1 MIDLLAYGDRA
12 RETLLSASRA
22 RGPAA
27 SRPDGDPLY
36 VLFTIDTEI
45 SMGGAAR
52 DPSLSPVGAKKRIW
66 AEAEGGRYGIS
77 YFMDVFDE
85 YGMKGVFFFEPVAR
99 HVVPEQEL
107 EEAARSIVERG
118 HDVELHVHPEFEM
131 DLLRVQRGEM
141 KSPSAALF
149 EHSLEEQRRYIRES
163 ARTLAKWTGNK
174 PFAFRAGGY
183 SASEVTL
190 TALAEEG
197 IRVDSSYNLWA
208 VEHGW
213 CGMTSTP
220 RLNDVALLSPDIV
233 EVPVTNLQA
242 RGPRGGLRPF
252 ELSALNT
259 TEMIAALE
267 QLYEAGARTACGVTH
282 SFRLVRARDH
292 QYRDVAVDRFNVHRL
307 RTLCRYLDRHR
318 DRFTVATYKTLPIE
332 RWRKTLGAPPS
343 SLYFPTPP
351 VWSSMLRMVVQ
362 GVKDRGAV

>member
-1 MIDLLAYGDRA
+1 MIDLDVYGDRA
-12 RETLLSASRA
+12 REALLSASR
-22 RGPAA
+22 GSSVSPVP
-27 SRPDGDPLY
+27 RPDGDPLY

-66 AEAEGGRYGIS
+66 ADGYGIS

-99 HVVPEQEL
+99 HVVPENEL
-107 EEAARSIVERG
+107 AEAARYIVERG

-131 DLLRVQRGEM
+131 ELARVQRGEV

-163 ARTLAKWTGNK
+163 ARTLAEWTGVK

-197 IRVDSSYNLWA
+197 IHVDSSYNLWA

-213 CGMTSTP
+213 CGMSATP
-220 RLNDVALLSPDIV
+220 RLNDVALLSSQLI
-233 EVPVTNLQA
+233 EVPVTNLRA

-259 TEMIAALE
+259 TEMISALE

-318 DRFTVATYKTLPIE
+318 DRFAVATYKTLPIE
-332 RWRKTLGAPPS
+332 RWRRTLSPSAPS
-343 SLYFPTPP
+343 SPFFPTPP